1 MKRESKTVHWGDR
14 RRSASGVNPN
24 FTPVST
30 PIYTATSYSYDSM
43 ETLDSVFAR
52 EVEGPSYTRYGNPTI
67 DALEELLRELESGA
81 FCAACSSGMAALHL
95 ALLAALLDRPR
106 HVLAA
111 DAIYGSTASMLMS
124 ILGPIG
130 VETTFVDI
138 CDLAAVQA
146 AVDET
151 KPGVILME
159 TVSNPLL
166 RVGELDKIAA
176 IAQASGAALIVDAT
190 FSTPLLMRPLELG
203 ASMVVHSATKY
214 LAGHGDVL
222 GGVVVSSAEHI
233 ETLRSLARTLGPV
246 MSPFESYLTMRG
258 IKTLAIRVERQCA
271 NACKVA
277 SWLSAHPSVDRV
289 YFTGDPAH
297 PDSAAIARLFP
308 KNQTGA
314 MVSFELKNAL
324 KGAGR
329 EQIFRF
335 MDSLKMIV
343 RGTSLGDVH
352 TLAAYP
358 AMSSHR
364 ELTAKHRHRLGIK
377 DNLVRLSIGIEAA
390 EDIIEDL
397 EQALAA
403 S

>member
-14 RRSASGVNPN
+14 RRTPAA
-24 FTPVST
+24 FTPVTT
-30 PIYTATSYSYDSM
+30 PIYTATSYSYESM
-43 ETLDSVFAR
+43 EMLDRVFAH

-67 DALEELLRELESGA
+67 DALEELVRELEGGA
-81 FCAACSSGMAALHL
+81 DCVACASGMAALHL

-106 HVLAA
+106 RVLCA
-111 DAIYGSTASMLMS
+111 DAIYGSTASMLMT
-124 ILGPIG
+124 ILGPLG
-130 VETTFVDI
+130 VETDFVDI
-138 CDLAAVQA
+138 CDLDAVQA
-146 AVDET
+146 AANET
-151 KPGVILME
+151 KPGLILME
-159 TVSNPLL
+159 TISNPLL
-166 RVGELDKIAA
+166 RVGEMDKIAA
-176 IAQASGAALIVDAT
+176 IARTAGAVLVVDST
-190 FSTPLLMRPLELG
+190 FATPLLLRPLELG
-203 ASMVVHSATKY
+203 AGIVVHSATKY

-222 GGVVVSSAEHI
+222 GGVVITAPEHQ
-233 ETLRSLARTLGPV
+233 EPVRSLARTLGPV

-258 IKTLAIRVERQCA
+258 IKTLAVRIERHCA

-277 SWLSAHPSVDRV
+277 SWLSAHPAVDRV

-297 PDSAAIARLFP
+297 PDAAAIARLFP

-314 MVSFELKNAL
+314 MVSFEI

-329 EQIFRF
+329 EEVFRF

-343 RGTSLGDVH
+343 RGTSLGDVQ
-352 TLAAYP
+352 TLASYP
-358 AMSSHR
+358 AISSHR
-364 ELTAKHRHRLGIK
+364 ELTVKHRHRLGIH

-390 EDIIEDL
+390 EDITEDL

>member
-14 RRSASGVNPN
+14 RRSSSNSKPS

-30 PIYTATSYSYDSM
+30 PIYTATSYSYDSTEM
-43 ETLDSVFAR
+43 LDRVFAH

-67 DALEELLRELESGA
+67 DALEELVRELEGGA
-81 FCAACSSGMAALHL
+81 DCVACASGMAALHL

-106 HVLAA
+106 RVLCA
-111 DAIYGSTASMLMS
+111 DAIYGSTASMLMT
-124 ILGPIG
+124 ILGPLG
-130 VETTFVDI
+130 VETSFADI
-138 CDLAAVQA
+138 CDVAAVQA
-146 AVDET
+146 AIDET
-151 KPGVILME
+151 KPSVILME
-159 TVSNPLL
+159 TISNPLL
-166 RVGELDKIAA
+166 RVGEMDKIAA
-176 IAQASGAALIVDAT
+176 IAREAGAVLIVDGT
-190 FSTPLLMRPLELG
+190 FATPLLLRPLELG
-203 ASMVVHSATKY
+203 AGIVVHSATKY

-222 GGVVVSSAEHI
+222 GGVVVSAPEHK
-233 ETLRSLARTLGPV
+233 ETVRSLARTLGPV

-258 IKTLAIRVERQCA
+258 IKTLAIRVERHCA

-289 YFTGDPAH
+289 YFTGDPGH
-297 PDSAAIARLFP
+297 PDSAAISRLFP

-314 MVSFELKNAL
+314 MVSFEIKNA
-324 KGAGR
+324 GR
-329 EQIFRF
+329 KEIFGFLDR
-335 MDSLKMIV
+335 LKMIV
-343 RGTSLGDVH
+343 RGTSLGDVQ

-364 ELTAKHRHRLGIK
+364 ELTVKHRHRLGIH

-390 EDIIEDL
+390 EDITDDL